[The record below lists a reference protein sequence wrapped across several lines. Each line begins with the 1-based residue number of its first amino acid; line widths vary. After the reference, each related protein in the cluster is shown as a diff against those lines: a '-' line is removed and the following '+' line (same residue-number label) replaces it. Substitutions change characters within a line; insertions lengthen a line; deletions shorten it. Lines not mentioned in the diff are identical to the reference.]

1 MGTFRRRRLGAVVLL
16 MVAVASCAG
25 PPLEHGDRA
34 VHYDDIGELVA
45 SANAVAIGRV
55 AATSRGRVLDQ
66 EDVVFTIMDVRVV
79 VERLLA
85 GQMPTGA
92 FTIEQPGWEKTAR
105 RLGWRGWFDAAG
117 ERPWR
122 LQDEL
127 RLTEGDRGVF
137 FLAGDRPPTGW
148 ELLGPEGLYL
158 IDGPELIDTVRSDPT
173 VRRVE
178 ALTVAQLEGPS
189 VAPLRL
195 SSVVSCS
202 RRFRPPGSPVTASRR
217 LHRTLRPRLCREV
230 ALEVGARLR

>member
-1 MGTFRRRRLGAVVLL
+1 MASSWRLRGLGAVVLL
-16 MVAVASCAG
+16 MVVVAACVE
-25 PPLEHGDRA
+25 PPVEHGDRA
-34 VHYDDIGELVA
+34 VHYDSIGELVA
-45 SANAVAIGRV
+45 SADAVAIGRV

-85 GQMPTGA
+85 GRMSTGT
-92 FTIEQPGWEKTAR
+92 FTIEQPGWEKTVR
-105 RLGWRGWFDAAG
+105 RPGWRGWFDAG

-158 IDGPELIDTVRSDPT
+158 IDGAELADTVRSDPT
-173 VRRVE
+173 VRTVE
-178 ALTVAQLEGPS
+178 AMTVTELQAG
-189 VAPLRL
+189 
-195 SSVVSCS
+195 
-202 RRFRPPGSPVTASRR
+202 
-217 LHRTLRPRLCREV
+217 
-230 ALEVGARLR
+230 VGAAVAAVGRGELKPKMPSAG

>member
-1 MGTFRRRRLGAVVLL
+1 MGIYRRLGRLGALALL
-16 MVAVASCAG
+16 MVAVASCAE

-34 VHYDDIGELVA
+34 VRYDNIGELVA
-45 SANAVAIGRV
+45 SADAVAIGRV
-55 AATSRGRVLDQ
+55 AETSRGRVLDQ
-66 EDVVFTIMDVRVV
+66 EDVVFTIMDVRVM

-85 GQMPTGA
+85 GRMLTRT

-105 RLGWRGWFDAAG
+105 RPGWRGWFDAAG

-122 LQDEL
+122 LKDEL

-158 IDGPELIDTVRSDPT
+158 IDGAELADTVRSDPT

-178 ALTVAQLEGPS
+178 PLTLAQLEG
-189 VAPLRL
+189 
-195 SSVVSCS
+195 
-202 RRFRPPGSPVTASRR
+202 T
-217 LHRTLRPRLCREV
+217 
-230 ALEVGARLR
+230 VGAAVAAVRRGELKPKMPSSG